1 LSESIRIEK
10 AQKGPTGCQ
19 IRVAVMD
26 REEEEEEEED
36 A

>member
-10 AQKGPTGCQ
+10 AQKGPTGRQ
-19 IRVAVMD
+19 IRIAVMD
-26 REEEEEEEED
+26 WEEEEEED